1 MSPRTAK
8 QYEGIRKE
16 RQELLKAT
24 ALRLFSANGYQATSI
39 STIAKEAGISK
50 GLMYNYFESKEE
62 LLVSLFDDYFRLL
75 GALLNP
81 NNDNEI
87 TNDEMESFFG
97 MLTQSLREKHEYW
110 LLFFQLSMQPDVL
123 QLILSKMQH
132 AGVVIEH
139 RNLLWSY
146 FADRFEN
153 AAEEFLLFNAVIKG
167 FSLIYVLGPEHF
179 TPETTAALLA
189 RIKKM
194 FIREN
199 CIPVHKKKP
208 VIHRKKQP
216 VHYQIFQHKST
227 NR

>member
-1 MSPRTAK
+1 MSPRSAK
-8 QYEGIRKE
+8 QYEEIRKDK
-16 RQELLKAT
+16 QELLKTT

-87 TNDEMESFFG
+87 TNAEMESFFG

-194 FIREN
+194 FIREKITPGSQEKTGHSSKETTGLLSN
-199 CIPVHKKKP
+199 I
-208 VIHRKKQP
+208 
-216 VHYQIFQHKST
+216 SA
-227 NR
+227 

>member
-1 MSPRTAK
+1 MTNRSVIKYKTMSPRTAK

-87 TNDEMESFFG
+87 TNHEMESFFG

-153 AAEEFLLFNAVIKG
+153 AAEEFLLFNAIIKG

-194 FIREN
+194 FIREKITPSSPLEI
-199 CIPVHKKKP
+199 CH
-208 VIHRKKQP
+208 
-216 VHYQIFQHKST
+216 S
-227 NR
+227 

>member
-24 ALRLFSANGYQATSI
+24 ALRLFSANGYQATAI

-75 GALLNP
+75 AALLNP

-87 TNDEMESFFG
+87 TNHEMESFFG

-153 AAEEFLLFNAVIKG
+153 AAEEFLLFNAIIKG
-167 FSLIYVLGPEHF
+167 FSLIYVLGPYNF

-194 FIREN
+194 FIREKITPGSPLEI
-199 CIPVHKKKP
+199 CH
-208 VIHRKKQP
+208 
-216 VHYQIFQHKST
+216 S
-227 NR
+227 

>member
-1 MSPRTAK
+1 MTNRSVIKYKTMSPRTAK

-87 TNDEMESFFG
+87 TNNEMESFFG

-153 AAEEFLLFNAVIKG
+153 AAEEFLLFNAIIKG

-194 FIREN
+194 FIREKITPSSPLEI
-199 CIPVHKKKP
+199 CH
-208 VIHRKKQP
+208 
-216 VHYQIFQHKST
+216 S
-227 NR
+227 